1 MSYASPPP
9 QRYIN
14 SILDTDLYKLT
25 MQRAVL
31 ETFPDVLVKY
41 RFTNRGEHRFT
52 RKVHAAVLKAVDR
65 KLSYYLPLLREE
77 ENRGKGTIL
86 YLRRGIA
93 DQSPFSPFS
102 PSDLS
107 SLSLTVE
114 ERSWLEKRCP
124 YFPPSYL
131 DYLEQF
137 RFNPKDQL
145 NIEFVSEGKN
155 ERGEEIGNFE
165 IDIKGK
171 WCETVSLRC
180 WKTTELS

>member
-65 KLSYYLPLLREE
+65 KLSYSLPLLWEAGAGERE
-77 ENRGKGTIL
+77 R
-86 YLRRGIA
+86 
-93 DQSPFSPFS
+93 FSIFARES
-102 PSDLS
+102 LINLHSVPSLHQIS
-107 SLSLTVE
+107 Q
-114 ERSWLEKRCP
+114 
-124 YFPPSYL
+124 PS
-131 DYLEQF
+131 
-137 RFNPKDQL
+137 
-145 NIEFVSEGKN
+145 V
-155 ERGEEIGNFE
+155 
-165 IDIKGK
+165 
-171 WCETVSLRC
+171 
-180 WKTTELS
+180 